1 MQLFNIIHDKLNS
14 IDEQPFKLEKDI
26 QNLFEKNLQT
36 ISNLKFVKSEFAVKD
51 YRIDTLAYDTEANA
65 FVIIEYKKGSN
76 LSVIDQGVTYLNL
89 MLEYKANFIIEY
101 NESCKENL
109 KRNQIDWSQSRI
121 IFVAPAFT
129 EYQKQS
135 TNFKD
140 LPIELWELKKFEN
153 NLISINPVK
162 KSKSAP
168 TISNVQ
174 KNKNSTL
181 AKVTR
186 EIVVYDEAYHL
197 KDHSD
202 DVLELYDCF
211 KNAILALSPDLEIIP
226 QKLYI
231 AFKRG
236 KNNIVSIHLQNK
248 SLKMWINAKKGFL
261 DDPKNI
267 TKDVSQLGHWGT
279 GDYEIIVSDSK
290 YLEYIM
296 SLIKQLL

>member
-1 MQLFNIIHDKLNS
+1 
-14 IDEQPFKLEKDI
+14 
-26 QNLFEKNLQT
+26 
-36 ISNLKFVKSEFAVKD
+36 
-51 YRIDTLAYDTEANA
+51 
-65 FVIIEYKKGSN
+65 
-76 LSVIDQGVTYLNL
+76 

-197 KDHSD
+197 KDHCD
-202 DVLELYDCF
+202 DVLELYDSF

-226 QKLYI
+226 QKLYL

-236 KNNIVSIHLQNK
+236 KNNIVSIHLQNQ